1 MNAPAHNRRSARL
14 RGPRLRIEL
23 EGVAAAQT
31 RSTIAAGDRSWW
43 LATAVLLCVL
53 IAPVG
58 ADEPAPLPPLPE
70 DVLLDPAVQAVSVE
84 EAVSAPLPLR
94 RSPAAAA
101 PAGRSGVAGPLG
113 DWTVLAAIVAA
124 FALLVVFRFQQSR
137 RRGRMLPPD
146 VFEVLGE
153 TSLGG
158 QHGVRVVRFGPR
170 TLLVGVSGSGC
181 QTLATIDD
189 PQATERIVAA
199 CLGARLPLRPAR
211 FAGRSAP
218 SAAAR
223 GEPAGGEAV

>member
-1 MNAPAHNRRSARL
+1 MNAPAHNRRSAHL
-14 RGPRLRIEL
+14 RGPRPRMKF
-23 EGVAAAQT
+23 EGVAAQT
-31 RSTIAAGDRSWW
+31 LSTIAAGDRSWW
-43 LATAVLLCVL
+43 LATAVLICVL
-53 IAPVG
+53 IAPAG
-58 ADEPAPLPPLPE
+58 ADEPAPLPPLPD
-70 DVLLDPAVQAVSVE
+70 DVLSDPAVKNVSVE
-84 EAVSAPLPLR
+84 AAVSAPLPLR
-94 RSPAAAA
+94 RSPAAA
-101 PAGRSGVAGPLG
+101 PAGRGGVAGPLG

-181 QTLATIDD
+181 QTLASIDD

-199 CLGARLPLRPAR
+199 CLGARPPLRPAR

-218 SAAAR
+218 SSATR
-223 GEPAGGEAV
+223 GEPAGGEAA